1 MNSSSRPSAL
11 DRALRIFADVRPGE
25 GWLAV
30 LLALNVFLI
39 LTTYYILKPVREA
52 LILGQ
57 GSPELKTY
65 LSVGQVALLS
75 VAVPYYGRLAAKLDR
90 HALLNSVTYFFV
102 ACLVT
107 FYLLGHAG
115 APIGIP
121 YFLWIG
127 VFNLMIVAQFWSF
140 ANDLYTREEGERL
153 FPIVGFGASLG
164 AVLGAVVAGWLIQPL
179 GVYQLLLVGAALL
192 AAQLQVTNYV
202 DRKTDDHEAARKP
215 ASTKTGDPGK
225 SEKHTNAF
233 ALVFRTP
240 YLLLIAFMLLLN
252 ATVDATGEYILGSI
266 VSDAAHARVAAGQS
280 GGLGVEGVI
289 GGFYSRYFA
298 LINTASLLLQLF
310 VVSRVVKYLG
320 VSTAVAILPSLSL
333 VAYNVLAFLPSI
345 GAVLVAKVS
354 EKSTDYS
361 LSNTVRNMLFLP
373 CTREEKYSAKQA
385 IDSFFFR
392 MGDVLSAAIVF
403 LGTNI
408 GLRASGFAKLN
419 VLLAAAFL
427 TLAVLVGRA
436 YTRKTTTAPGRRAPG
451 TAPEPAPAR

>member
-1 MNSSSRPSAL
+1 MADAARPGTL
-11 DRALRIFADVRPGE
+11 DRILRPFADVRPGE
-25 GWLAV
+25 GWLAL

-75 VAVPYYGRLAAKLDR
+75 VAVPVYGRLASRLNR
-90 HALLNSVTYFFV
+90 GALLNAVTYFFV
-102 ACLVT
+102 GCLVL
-107 FYLLGHAG
+107 FYILGRAG
-115 APIGIP
+115 LPIGIP

-164 AVLGAVVAGWLIQPL
+164 AVLGALVAGPLIQPL
-179 GVYQLLLVGAALL
+179 GVYQLLLLGAGLL
-192 AAQLQVTNYV
+192 AAQLQLTNYI
-202 DRKTDDHEAARKP
+202 DRRTDDAPVPP
-215 ASTKTGDPGK
+215 ASK
-225 SEKHTNAF
+225 SAEEPTRHTNAF
-233 ALVFRTP
+233 AMVFRTP

-252 ATVDATGEYILGSI
+252 ATVDATGEYILGRI
-266 VSDAAHARVAAGQS
+266 VSDAAQARVTAGTS
-280 GGLGVEGVI
+280 GGMGVEELI
-289 GGFYSRYFA
+289 GWFYSRYFA
-298 LINTASLLLQLF
+298 LINITSLLLQLF
-310 VVSRVVKYLG
+310 VVSRIVKRFG

-333 VAYNVLAFLPSI
+333 LAYNVIAFVPGLV
-345 GAVLVAKVS
+345 AVLASKVA
-354 EKSTDYS
+354 EKGTDYS

-392 MGDVLSAAIVF
+392 MGDVVSAGLVF
-403 LGTNI
+403 FGTRA
-408 GLRASGFAKLN
+408 GLEAAGFAQIN
-419 VLLAAAFL
+419 VVLAALFL
-427 TLAVLVGRA
+427 TLAVFVGRA
-436 YTRKTTTAPGRRAPG
+436 YAGRKNKPTVAVRTK
-451 TAPEPAPAR
+451 PAIA

>member
-1 MNSSSRPSAL
+1 MTSL
-11 DRALRIFADVRPGE
+11 DRPTLLDRTLRAFADVRPGE
-25 GWLAV
+25 GRLAV
-30 LLALNVFLI
+30 LLALNIFLI

-75 VAVPYYGRLAAKLDR
+75 VAVPLYGRLAGSLPR
-90 HALLNSVTYFFV
+90 RALLNVVTYFFV
-102 ACLVT
+102 ACLAA
-107 FYLLGHAG
+107 FYVLGQAG
-115 APIGIP
+115 LPIGIA

-140 ANDLYTREEGERL
+140 ANDLYSRQEGERL

-164 AVLGAVVAGWLIQPL
+164 AVLGAMIAGQLIRPL

-202 DRKTDDHEAARKP
+202 DRHTSGHEDAQKPPSRKTEAVETP
-215 ASTKTGDPGK
+215 VT
-225 SEKHTNAF
+225 HTNAF

-252 ATVDATGEYILGSI
+252 STVDATGEYILGSI
-266 VSDAAHARVAAGQS
+266 VTDVAQARVAAGSS
-280 GGLGVEGVI
+280 GGLGVEAVI
-289 GGFYSRYFA
+289 GAFYSRYFA
-298 LINTASLLLQLF
+298 LINITSLLLQLF
-310 VVSRVVKYLG
+310 VVSRIVKYLG
-320 VSTAVAILPSLSL
+320 VSTAVTILPALSL
-333 VAYNVLAFLPSI
+333 VAYNVLAFVPGIL
-345 GAVLVAKVS
+345 AVLSAKVA
-354 EKSTDYS
+354 EKGTDYS

-392 MGDVLSAAIVF
+392 MGDVVSAAMVF
-403 LGTNI
+403 IGTHA
-408 GLRASGFAKLN
+408 GLTATGFAKLN
-419 VLLAAAFL
+419 VVLAAAFL
-427 TLAVLVGRA
+427 GLAVLVGRA
-436 YTRKTTTAPGRRAPG
+436 YAGRKPMTTVAVRTGAKQ
-451 TAPEPAPAR
+451 APA

>member
-1 MNSSSRPSAL
+1 MTTFDRPSAL
-11 DRALRIFADVRPGE
+11 DRALRLFADVRPGE
-25 GWLAV
+25 GRLAV

-57 GSPELKTY
+57 GSAELKTY

-75 VAVPYYGRLAAKLDR
+75 VAVPYYGRLAARLHR
-90 HALLNSVTYFFV
+90 RALMNVVTYFFV
-102 ACLVT
+102 ACLAA
-107 FYLLGHAG
+107 FYVLAQARLA
-115 APIGIP
+115 IGIA

-164 AVLGAVVAGWLIQPL
+164 AVLGAVIAGRLMRPL

-202 DRKTDDHEAARKP
+202 DRHTSGHEDAPKP
-215 ASTKTGDPGK
+215 PSKK
-225 SEKHTNAF
+225 SEPAATHTNAF
-233 ALVFRTP
+233 MLVFRTP
-240 YLLLIAFMLLLN
+240 YLLLIAIMLLLN

-266 VSDAAHARVAAGQS
+266 VTDAAQGRVASGHA
-280 GGLGVEGVI
+280 GGLGVEAVI
-289 GGFYSRYFA
+289 GAFYSRYFA
-298 LINTASLLLQLF
+298 LINITSLLLQLF
-310 VVSRVVKYLG
+310 VVSRIVKYLG
-320 VSTAVAILPSLSL
+320 VSKAVMILPALSL
-333 VAYNVLAFLPSI
+333 VAYNVLAFVPGLL
-345 GAVLVAKVS
+345 AVLGAKVA
-354 EKSTDYS
+354 EKGTDYS

-392 MGDVLSAAIVF
+392 MGDVVSAAIVF
-403 LGTNI
+403 AGTHA
-408 GLRASGFAKLN
+408 GLTASGFAKLN
-419 VLLAAAFL
+419 VVLAAAFL
-427 TLAVLVGRA
+427 GLAVLVGRA
-436 YTRKTTTAPGRRAPG
+436 YLGRTSMG
-451 TAPEPAPAR
+451 TVAVRTGAKAAPA

>member
-1 MNSSSRPSAL
+1 MTTSTRPSAL
-11 DRALRIFADVRPGE
+11 DRMLRLFADVRPGE

-30 LLALNVFLI
+30 LLALNIFLI

-75 VAVPYYGRLAAKLDR
+75 VAVPVYGRLAANLHR
-90 HALLNSVTYFFV
+90 RSLLNIVTYFFV
-102 ACLVT
+102 ACLAL
-107 FYLLGHAG
+107 FYALGEAG
-115 APIGIP
+115 VPIGIA

-127 VFNLMIVAQFWSF
+127 IFNLMIVAQFWSF

-164 AVLGAVVAGWLIQPL
+164 AVLGAMIAGRLIGPL
-179 GVYQLLLVGAALL
+179 GVYQLLVLGAVLL

-202 DRKTDDHEAARKP
+202 DRRTSEHEEASKP
-215 ASTKTGDPGK
+215 PSKKGADADAPV
-225 SEKHTNAF
+225 KHSNAF

-266 VSDAAHARVAAGQS
+266 VTDAARAHVASGTS
-280 GGLGVEGVI
+280 GGVGVEAVI

-298 LINTASLLLQLF
+298 LINIISLLLQLF
-310 VVSRVVKYLG
+310 VVSRIVKYLG
-320 VSTAVAILPSLSL
+320 VSKAVLILPALSL
-333 VAYNVLAFLPSI
+333 VAYNVLAFVPSI
-345 GAVLVAKVS
+345 WAVLSAKVA
-354 EKSTDYS
+354 EKGTDYS

-392 MGDVLSAAIVF
+392 MGDVVSAALVFVGTSVGLTAAGFAQINVALAVVF
-403 LGTNI
+403 L
-408 GLRASGFAKLN
+408 A
-419 VLLAAAFL
+419 
-427 TLAVLVGRA
+427 LAVLVGRA
-436 YTRKTTTAPGRRAPG
+436 YAGRKAMPTVAVRTKSRHAIA
-451 TAPEPAPAR
+451 

>member
-1 MNSSSRPSAL
+1 MTTAARGSGL
-11 DRALRIFADVRPGE
+11 DRALRLFADVRPGE
-25 GWLAV
+25 GHLAV

-65 LSVGQVALLS
+65 LSVGQVLLLA
-75 VAVPYYGRLAAKLDR
+75 VAVPYYGRLAARLSR
-90 HALLNSVTYFFV
+90 RALLNTVTYFFV
-102 ACLVT
+102 ACLGM
-107 FYLLGHAG
+107 FYVLGRTG
-115 APIGIP
+115 VPIGIA

-127 VFNLMIVAQFWSF
+127 VFNLMIVSQFWSF
-140 ANDLYTREEGERL
+140 ANDLYSRDEGERL

-164 AVLGAVVAGWLIQPL
+164 AVLGAVVAARLIRPF
-179 GVYQLLLVGAALL
+179 GVYELMLVGAALL

-202 DRKTDDHEAARKP
+202 DRRSHSHPPPAPAPAPAKDGTPAAAPKP
-215 ASTKTGDPGK
+215 
-225 SEKHTNAF
+225 TNAF

-266 VSDAAHARVAAGQS
+266 VSDAAHARVDSGQAAGQT
-280 GGLGVEGVI
+280 VEAVI
-289 GGFYSRYFA
+289 GGFYSYYFA
-298 LINTASLLLQLF
+298 LINLTSLLLQLF
-310 VVSRVVKYLG
+310 VVSRVVTHLG
-320 VSTAVAILPSLSL
+320 VSTAVTILPALSL
-333 VAYNVLAFLPSI
+333 VTYNVLAFVPGLW
-345 GAVLVAKVS
+345 AVLGAKVG
-354 EKSTDYS
+354 EKGTDYS

-392 MGDVLSAAIVF
+392 MGDVLSAALVF
-403 LGTNI
+403 AGTLT
-408 GLRASGFAKLN
+408 GLTASGFARVN
-419 VLLAAAFL
+419 VLLAAGFL

-436 YTRKTTTAPGRRAPG
+436 YAGRTA
-451 TAPEPAPAR
+451 TARQPAPLRKAEATS